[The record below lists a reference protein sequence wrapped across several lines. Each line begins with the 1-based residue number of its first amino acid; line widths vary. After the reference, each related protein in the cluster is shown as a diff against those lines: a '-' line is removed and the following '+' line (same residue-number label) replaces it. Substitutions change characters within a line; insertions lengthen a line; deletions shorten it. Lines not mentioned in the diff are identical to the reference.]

1 MSEPS
6 CSIHGTERAIAV
18 HLDARYDP
26 QFARH
31 RCAAD
36 TGDGTTC
43 GRIALP
49 PPPRLPWHTRVMLM
63 LPSRPTVERIMCTLI
78 VGFWIGLWI
87 WAELQI

>member
-6 CSIHGTERAIAV
+6 CFIHGTEHVVRV
-18 HLDARYDP
+18 HLDP
-26 QFARH
+26 QLARH

-36 TGDGTTC
+36 TKDGTRC

-49 PPPRLPWHTRVMLM
+49 PPPRLSWHTRVMLM

-87 WAELQI
+87 WAEFVL

>member
-6 CSIHGTERAIAV
+6 CSIHGTERVITV
-18 HLDARYDP
+18 HLDP
-26 QFARH
+26 QLARH
-31 RCAAD
+31 RCAVDA
-36 TGDGTTC
+36 GEGTKC

-49 PPPRLPWHTRVMLM
+49 RPPRLPWRARMM

-78 VGFWIGLWI
+78 VGFWIGVWI